1 MHLPLTHR
9 FARLGVIVAAVVLPI
24 AAPLSQIAPA
34 DAATLDRTTTRYVLP
49 FAVLQ
54 GKPSMEPGDGLGYW
68 LWHDEDGLH
77 LRTTTHGREHDFN
90 GVLRTGEQ
98 SRFVDVNGIKLDDHG
113 PNQDRM
119 QVIDEGEAIRF
130 HFDTWDGTDGIDVR
144 LDGRTFCIELEDN
157 GRTVAGQVHLG
168 ASQVSPSQLPVCFQ
182 RAGEASGGSQ

>member
-1 MHLPLTHR
+1 MNRLLTNR
-9 FARLGVIVAAVVLPI
+9 FARLGISATAVLLPVAALLTHV
-24 AAPLSQIAPA
+24 APA
-34 DAATLDRTTTRYVLP
+34 GAQTLDRADARYVLP

-98 SRFVDVNGIKLDDHG
+98 SRFVDVKGIKLDDHG
-113 PNQDRM
+113 PNQDRL
-119 QVIDEGEAIRF
+119 QVTDEGEVVRF
-130 HFDTWDGTDGIDVR
+130 HFDTWDGTDGIDFR

-157 GRTVAGQVHLG
+157 GRAVAGQVHLG
-168 ASQVSPSQLPVCFQ
+168 IGQVSPNQLPVCFQ
-182 RAGEASGGSQ
+182 REGEASGSSQ